1 MTKDRTIHPAGAAA
15 TGLAGVLAA
24 ALLAGCMAAPINGTA
39 PAQPSDGGPRAYDL
53 RTARIDAR
61 PGETFELRLPSNPS
75 TGYRWELVDPVPDAV
90 RPIGVSR
97 LESQRGNLVGA
108 PGQEVWTFEAVRAGA
123 GMIGFTYRRPSDP
136 RDVAP
141 AQRATFRI
149 EVR

>member
-1 MTKDRTIHPAGAAA
+1 MTTDWTTSPAHARSIRVA
-15 TGLAGVLAA
+15 GLLAA
-24 ALLAGCMAAPINGTA
+24 ALLAGCVAAPITGTA

-90 RPIGVSR
+90 RALGVSR
-97 LESQRGNLVGA
+97 LEPPRGNLVGA
-108 PGQEVWTFEAVRAGA
+108 PGQEVWTFEGARAGT
-123 GMIGFTYRRPSDP
+123 GTIGFTYRRPSDP
-136 RDVAP
+136 RDVPP
-141 AQRATFRI
+141 AQRASVRV